1 MFATNYSCFV
11 FCFAQ
16 GSKINGVW
24 TELEGACIEEDIQ
37 ISTSYEMR
45 DLQADTYYRIELM
58 AHNAIGFSKP
68 AHLLL
73 KTARGESNNNLGS
86 LYNVYSAGF
95 GYPPASAAGRFA
107 SRPTEHVLLLF
118 VYSVC
123 SFVFV
128 YRF

>member
-1 MFATNYSCFV
+1 M
-11 FCFAQ
+11 
-16 GSKINGVW
+16 W
-24 TELEGACIEEDIQ
+24 TELEGACIEEDIP
-37 ISTSYEMR
+37 TATHYEMR

-73 KTARGESNNNLGS
+73 KTARGESNKSLGS

-95 GYPPASAAGRFA
+95 GYPSAGAGSFA
-107 SRPTEHVLLLF
+107 SQSTDVFLLF

-123 SFVFV
+123 SFVFI